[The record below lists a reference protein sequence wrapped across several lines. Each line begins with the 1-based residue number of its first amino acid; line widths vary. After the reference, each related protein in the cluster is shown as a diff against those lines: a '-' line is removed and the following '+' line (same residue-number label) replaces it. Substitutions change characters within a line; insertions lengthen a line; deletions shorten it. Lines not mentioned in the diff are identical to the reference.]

1 MFEWI
6 VANGWVFWLVLFLV
20 LAVIEMMSLD
30 LFFLMLSIGALGGV
44 ATALIG
50 GEFWLQTVV
59 FCVLSLLLIFML
71 RPVALRHLRKAPES
85 HRTNID
91 RLIGEEALVL
101 EPTSRLTGSAKI
113 GGEVW
118 TARAESG
125 APLHPGT
132 YGSVVRI
139 EGATAYLAPRDK
151 H

>member
-6 VANGWVFWLVLFLV
+6 VSNGWVFWLVLFLV

-101 EPTSRLTGSAKI
+101 EPTSRLMGSAKI

-125 APLHPGT
+125 APLQPGT

-139 EGATAYLAPRDK
+139 EGATAYLAPRDT

>member
-30 LFFLMLSIGALGGV
+30 LYFIMLGVGALGGV
-44 ATALIG
+44 TAALMG
-50 GEFWLQTVV
+50 AEFWLQTVV
-59 FCVLSLLLIFML
+59 FAVLSLLLIFLL
-71 RPVALRHLRKAPES
+71 RPIAIRHLRKTPET
-85 HRTNID
+85 HRTNIE

-101 EPTSRLTGSAKI
+101 EPTSRLMGSAKI

-118 TARAESG
+118 TARTESG
-125 APLHPGT
+125 TPLQPGT

-139 EGATAYLAPRDK
+139 EGATAYLRPRENA
-151 H
+151 